1 MTTVDQSQSNVGSI
15 GIISTD
21 PESAPPEDSIPLSTK
36 DVYRLRLAQI
46 RSWKNRSETWP
57 IVFGP
62 SLGTLAVSLS
72 SFVINISSRSL
83 FQVYSQTYF
92 WPTLLPTVI
101 FSTAAYWLS
110 FEGLIRRPILTQ
122 IPTRSGS
129 CDLCLELRGSV
140 IQLMLSVNTQGC
152 NKCAAAITQILHEY
166 AGIDGIDVDTNAGAV
181 YLPHYVA
188 SRAARLL
195 RHSGWKVGL
204 FDSVY
209 TDVYPCSQ
217 PFEDEFFF
225 MPDEQ
230 VSNEECHPDYLK
242 WFEPPPSKRLKQR
255 DEHCDA
261 DSSLNEPIALR
272 LAHNLTAVLA
282 ADIECENTHW
292 VPAWSVIVRRV
303 QLLRSFHQKLL
314 FNKPL
319 PSHLCHLKR
328 INNCGLTSHDGSVAP
343 VSVLL
348 GLAEKGFGEE
358 NARQL
363 ISACR
368 EQLDPH
374 FDSST
379 MIAQDWQPV
388 PCWVPFCAPA
398 TKKQQL
404 LYSSRP
410 ETLVSHAVTPKSIRG
425 WPTTLRAN
433 PELEQLALV
442 GLDPSAGF
450 FTEAEYNIHAR
461 WLGHVLALAKNQ
473 PQDSK
478 DLRSSCAG
486 VAHTPCAAVIVDPKT
501 DHLLAEAS
509 TSTKTDPISSYLDHA
524 VMLAIAEVA
533 HRQRSYGEANT
544 TAYLCTGLDAY
555 VSTEPCLMCAMALV
569 HSRIRR
575 VFCCNRLP
583 RVGGFTNNL
592 RIHAEKKLNHRFL
605 VFAPP

>member
-1 MTTVDQSQSNVGSI
+1 MSAVDQSQSNMGSI

-21 PESAPPEDSIPLSTK
+21 PEGSLPEDSIPLSTK
-36 DVYRLRLAQI
+36 DVYRLRFAQI
-46 RSWKNRSETWP
+46 RSWKSRSESWP

-110 FEGLIRRPILTQ
+110 FERLISRPILTQ

-140 IQLMLSVNTQGC
+140 IQDC
-152 NKCAAAITQILHEY
+152 
-166 AGIDGIDVDTNAGAV
+166 
-181 YLPHYVA
+181 
-188 SRAARLL
+188 
-195 RHSGWKVGL
+195 
-204 FDSVY
+204 
-209 TDVYPCSQ
+209 
-217 PFEDEFFF
+217 
-225 MPDEQ
+225 
-230 VSNEECHPDYLK
+230 LK
-242 WFEPPPSKRLKQR
+242 WSQSPPSKRLKER
-255 DEHCDA
+255 DENCDEG
-261 DSSLNEPIALR
+261 DFLDEPSALQ
-272 LAHNLTAVLA
+272 LTHNLMAVLA

-292 VPAWSVIVRRV
+292 VPAWSVIIPRV
-303 QLLRSFHQKLL
+303 QLLRSFHQQLL
-314 FNKPL
+314 INKPL

-328 INNCGLTSHDGSVAP
+328 INSCGLTPHDGSVAP

-348 GLAEKGFGEE
+348 GLAEKGFGER

-363 ISACR
+363 IRFCR
-368 EQLDPH
+368 EQLDPD

-379 MIAQDWQPV
+379 MTSQDWQPV
-388 PCWVPFCAPA
+388 PCWVPFCAPG

-404 LYSSRP
+404 LYSTCS
-410 ETLVSHAVTPKSIRG
+410 ETPVNHTIAPKTIRG

-433 PELEQLALV
+433 PELERLLLV
-442 GLDPSAGF
+442 GLDPSADY
-450 FTEAEYNIHAR
+450 FTEKEYNIHAR
-461 WLGHVLALAKNQ
+461 WLKRVLALSKN
-473 PQDSK
+473 PLQDSK
-478 DLRSSCAG
+478 DLRPSCAG
-486 VAHTPCAAVIVDPKT
+486 VACTPCAAVIVDPKT
-501 DHLLAEAS
+501 DHLLAEAP
-509 TSTKTDPISSYLDHA
+509 TSGKVVPISSYLDHA

-533 HRQRSYGEANT
+533 HHQRSYDKVNA

-575 VFCCNRLP
+575 VFCCTRLP
-583 RVGGFTNNL
+583 RAGGFTNNL